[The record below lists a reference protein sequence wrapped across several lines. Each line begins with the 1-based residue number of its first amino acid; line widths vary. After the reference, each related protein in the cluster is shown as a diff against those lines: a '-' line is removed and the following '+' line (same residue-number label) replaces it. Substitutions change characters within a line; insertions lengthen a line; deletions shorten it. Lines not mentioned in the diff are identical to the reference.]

1 YASYKQ
7 IESKVDFI
15 IAVGVLNNAKN
26 IEKTLSYIRGF
37 LKDDGF
43 LIIVE
48 AVDESPEILISQVF
62 MMSEPDDVRMKK
74 NITFLKMEQWMEIF
88 KNQRFELILFEPGY
102 ENYLENFNQKL
113 FVLKKNRGENHEN
126 RE

>member
-1 YASYKQ
+1 YKQ

-113 FVLKKNRGENHEN
+113 FVLKKNRGE
-126 RE
+126 